1 MRHLEKSRFS
11 ISGAVVAVAVAMRA
25 RVGCVAVRDLF
36 DVRVVG
42 APVRAVVAMVRDCV
56 VLIVRGVTV
65 AVRADTRL
73 VSMVDAMRVVV
84 VPVRGV
90 VVVVWVRSRTVVPD
104 LPMSVARDA
113 VVAFFVGVVVGF

>member
-11 ISGAVVAVAVAMRA
+11 ISGAVVAVAVAVRA

-56 VLIVRGVTV
+56 VLIVRGATV
-65 AVRADTRL
+65 AARADTRF
-73 VSMVDAMRVVV
+73 VSGVDAVRVVV
-84 VPVRGV
+84 VPVRDV
-90 VVVVWVRSRTVVPD
+90 VAVCVRSRTVAPD
-104 LPMSVARDA
+104 LPIFVARDA

>member
-11 ISGAVVAVAVAMRA
+11 ISGAVVAVAVRA

-42 APVRAVVAMVRDCV
+42 VPVRAVVAMVRDCV

-104 LPMSVARDA
+104 LLMSVARDA

>member
-1 MRHLEKSRFS
+1 MSD
-11 ISGAVVAVAVAMRA
+11 AVVAVAVAVRA

-56 VLIVRGVTV
+56 VLIVRGATV
-65 AVRADTRL
+65 AVRADTRF
-73 VSMVDAMRVVV
+73 VSGVDAMRVMV

-90 VVVVWVRSRTVVPD
+90 VIVVCVRSRTVAPD
-104 LPMSVARDA
+104 LPMFVARDA